1 MYVSKHTFRFSVD
14 DGRQVLLF
22 NPLTNSMD
30 LIEKPSLDRLDALCR
45 RGGGG
50 KEQLNDET
58 TSYLLERGYVYN
70 EAADEEAAMRRGL
83 EEFRDRERRSN
94 MRFVILPTYQ
104 CNSRCP
110 YCFIG
115 DAIGQETLMT
125 DETMDLAFAAIDQLA
140 EERGQ
145 GCTKQL
151 SLFGGEPLIDTPNQR
166 RVVERI
172 MLKGFERGFLIDI
185 VSNGFDLVHYID
197 MLKKYAVDKVQ
208 VTFDGMREYHN
219 TRRRA
224 VDKRGPS
231 FDRIVAGV
239 DAALE
244 KGLPLN
250 VRVLLDRNSIK
261 ELPQLVNFF
270 KEKGW
275 FGNRNFSI
283 HIGSVFDCFK
293 CQPGKETAKH
303 LEVREGNEALYQIC
317 SNDRSIA
324 DLLQIDWQGIRRFL
338 YTGKLF
344 PPTYKTCF
352 GGTRMFA
359 FDMNGGIY
367 ACETTAGRPEYS
379 IGTFSPTL
387 TLNRELMAALDERHI
402 LNIPACQKCPQA
414 LLCAG
419 GCTFNAVVNYGSLL
433 APGCR
438 MLKETLQYG
447 FDYYWP
453 EIKER
458 LDLQENGAP
467 AAQSNGGSCCSQPAT
482 TMPSAGTVKDFYAH
496 AAESPQTFLCCPTKY
511 DPELVAHIPE
521 EVLSRSYGCGS
532 PALEAGIAPADVV
545 VDLGCG
551 AGVDAF
557 IVAKLVGPQGRVVG
571 VDKTEEMINRAQQN
585 AQTVAVNLGHDVTE
599 FLQGSLEQVPL
610 EDSFAD
616 VVISNCVLNLSHDKP
631 QAFREIF
638 RILKPGGRFVISD
651 AVSDKVVP
659 EELRRDSALWNQCVS
674 GALSYEEFVAAARE
688 AGFEGMNIKNERT
701 WKEVGGVRFYT
712 AILEGYRSQKGAT
725 CVFKGQKAIYTG
737 PLSSV
742 TDDAGHIFP
751 RGVTVEVCTDT
762 AAALGR
768 EPYAGMFLVIEPES
782 ETATAACCLEVGA
795 ACC

>member
-30 LIEKPSLDRLDALCR
+30 LIEKPSLDRLDTLCKN
-45 RGGGG
+45 GGEG
-50 KEQLNDET
+50 QLGDET
-58 TSYLLERGYVYN
+58 TSYLLERGYLYH
-70 EAADEEAAMRRGL
+70 EAADEEAALRHGF
-83 EEFRDRERRSN
+83 EEFKDRERRSN

-115 DAIGQETLMT
+115 DAIGQESLMN

-140 EERGQ
+140 EERGRD
-145 GCTKQL
+145 CTKQL

-172 MLKGFERGFLIDI
+172 LSKGFERGFLIDI
-185 VSNGFDLVHYID
+185 VSNGFDLVHYVD
-197 MLKKYAVDKVQ
+197 MLKKYGVDKVQ

-244 KGLPLN
+244 KELRLN

-261 ELPQLVNFF
+261 ELPLLVNFF
-270 KEKGW
+270 KEKNW
-275 FGNRNFSI
+275 FGNPNFTI

-293 CQPGKETAKH
+293 CQPGKERAKH
-303 LEVREGNEALYQIC
+303 LEVREGNEALYKIC
-317 SNDRSIA
+317 REDPSIA
-324 DLLQIDWQGIRRFL
+324 DLLEIDWQGVRRFL

-367 ACETTAGRPEYS
+367 ACETTAGRPEYQ
-379 IGTFSPTL
+379 IGTFAPTL
-387 TLNRELMAALDERHI
+387 DLNRDLMAALDDRHI

-419 GCTFNAVVNYGSLL
+419 GCSFNAVVNHGSLL
-433 APGCR
+433 SPGCR

-453 EIKER
+453 EIQER

-467 AAQSNGGSCCSQPAT
+467 SAQANGGGCCSQPT
-482 TMPSAGTVKDFYAH
+482 TAPQTVKDFYAH
-496 AAESPQTFLCCPTKY
+496 AAQSPQPSLCCPTKY
-511 DPELVAHIPE
+511 DPELIAHIPE

-532 PALEAGIAPADVV
+532 PAIEAAIAPADVV

-551 AGVDAF
+551 AGIDAF
-557 IVAKLVGPQGRVVG
+557 IAAKLVGPQGRVVG
-571 VDKTEEMINRAQQN
+571 VDPTEEMIIRARQN
-585 AQTVAVNLGHDVTE
+585 AETVAVNLGHDITE
-599 FLQGSLEQVPL
+599 FLQGSLERVPL

-616 VVISNCVLNLSHDKP
+616 VVISNCVLNLSTNKP
-631 QAFREIF
+631 QAFKEIF

-651 AVSDKVVP
+651 AISDKVVP

-674 GALSYEEFVAAARE
+674 GALSHEEFVAAARE
-688 AGFEGMNIKNERT
+688 AGFEGVNIKNERP

-712 AILEGYRSQKGAT
+712 AILEAFRPQKGAT

-742 TDDAGHIFP
+742 SDDAGHLYP
-751 RGVTVEVCTDT
+751 RGVAIEVCTDT
-762 AAALGR
+762 AAMLGR
-768 EPYAGMFLVIEPES
+768 EPYAGMFLVLEPEG
-782 ETATAACCLEVGA
+782 EMATAAACCSEVGA

>member
-1 MYVSKHTFRFSVD
+1 MHVSKHTFRFSVE

-22 NPLTNSMD
+22 NPLTSAMD
-30 LIEKPSLDRLDALCR
+30 IIEKPSLDRLDALCR
-45 RGGGG
+45 SGGEG
-50 KEQLNDET
+50 LLADET
-58 TSYLLERGYVYN
+58 ASYLLERGYVYRD
-70 EAADEEAAMRRGL
+70 AADEEEAMRRGL
-83 EEFRDRERRSN
+83 EEFRDREQRSN

-115 DAIGQETLMT
+115 DAIGQESLMT
-125 DETMDLAFAAIDQLA
+125 DETMDLAFAAMDQLA
-140 EERGQ
+140 EERGR

-172 MLKGFERGFLIDI
+172 LQKGVERGYLIDI
-185 VSNGFDLVHYID
+185 VSNGFDLIHYVD
-197 MLKKYAVDKVQ
+197 MLKKYGVDKVQ
-208 VTFDGMREYHN
+208 VTFDGMRDYHN

-224 VDKRGPS
+224 VDKRGKS

-250 VRVLLDRNSIK
+250 VRILLDRNSITNM
-261 ELPQLVNFF
+261 PQLVGFF

-275 FGNRNFSI
+275 FGNPNFTT

-303 LEVREGNEALYQIC
+303 LEVREGNEALYKIC
-317 SNDRSIA
+317 NEDRSLA
-324 DLLQIDWQGIRRFL
+324 ELLELDWQGVRRFL

-367 ACETTAGRPEYS
+367 ACETTAGRDEYR
-379 IGTFSPTL
+379 IGTFAPTL
-387 TLNRELMAALDERHI
+387 DINRELMAALDDRHI

-419 GCTFNAVVNYGSLL
+419 GCTFNAVVNHGSLL

-453 EIKER
+453 DIKER
-458 LDLQENGAP
+458 FDLEGNGAP
-467 AAQSNGGSCCSQPAT
+467 AAQANGGGCCGKPAAET
-482 TMPSAGTVKDFYAH
+482 PSAAGVKNFYAG
-496 AAESPQTFLCCPTKY
+496 AAESPQDSLCCPTKY
-511 DPELVAHIPE
+511 DAALVAHIPE

-532 PALEAGIAPADVV
+532 PALEAAVAPADVV

-551 AGVDAF
+551 AGIDAF

-571 VDKTEEMINRAQQN
+571 VDATEEMVNLARQN
-585 AQTVAVNLGHDVTE
+585 AETVSVNLGYDVTE
-599 FLQGSLEQVPL
+599 FLQGRLEQVPL
-610 EDSFAD
+610 EDSVAD
-616 VVISNCVLNLSHDKP
+616 VVISNCVLNLSTDKP

-651 AVSDKVVP
+651 AVSDKTVP
-659 EELRRDSALWNQCVS
+659 EELRSDSALWNQCVS
-674 GALSYEEFVAAARE
+674 GALSHEEFVAAARE
-688 AGFEGMNIKNERT
+688 AGFEGVNIKNERA

-712 AILEGYRSQKGAT
+712 AILEGYRAVKGES
-725 CVFKGQKAIYTG
+725 CVYKGQKAVYTG
-737 PLSSV
+737 PLNSV
-742 TDDAGHIFP
+742 TDDAGHVYL
-751 RGVTVEVCTDT
+751 RGVAVEVCTDT

-768 EPYAGMFLVIEPES
+768 EPYKGMFLVIEPEGEAAPAACCS
-782 ETATAACCLEVGA
+782 EATAACC
-795 ACC
+795 